1 MLGYHH
7 IKFITKKIT
16 VLKTCHRNKQ
26 YDAFIKLSNNKNI
39 IIQKPDKGNTVVIID
54 QANYVK
60 EMEKYCQILTNFL
73 KLHLT
78 LNIK

>member
-1 MLGYHH
+1 M
-7 IKFITKKIT
+7 
-16 VLKTCHRNKQ
+16 KTCHGNKQ

>member
-1 MLGYHH
+1 M
-7 IKFITKKIT
+7 
-16 VLKTCHRNKQ
+16 KTCHGNKQ
-26 YDAFIKLSNNKNI
+26 YDAFIKLGNNKNI